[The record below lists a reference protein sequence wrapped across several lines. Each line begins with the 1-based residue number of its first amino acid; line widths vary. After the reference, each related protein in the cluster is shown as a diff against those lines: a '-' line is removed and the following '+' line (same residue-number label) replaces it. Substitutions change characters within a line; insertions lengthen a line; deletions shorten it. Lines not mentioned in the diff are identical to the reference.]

1 MNNMNLKVKKDL
13 KLLVL
18 YLIVK
23 YVSVKCTAASEY
35 VWDIMV
41 MVHILNN
48 VSFMVD
54 LYILEY

>member
-18 YLIVK
+18 YLIVE

-35 VWDIMV
+35 V
-41 MVHILNN
+41 
-48 VSFMVD
+48 SFMVD

>member
-1 MNNMNLKVKKDL
+1 MF
-13 KLLVL
+13 VL

-35 VWDIMV
+35 FFG
-41 MVHILNN
+41 ILNN